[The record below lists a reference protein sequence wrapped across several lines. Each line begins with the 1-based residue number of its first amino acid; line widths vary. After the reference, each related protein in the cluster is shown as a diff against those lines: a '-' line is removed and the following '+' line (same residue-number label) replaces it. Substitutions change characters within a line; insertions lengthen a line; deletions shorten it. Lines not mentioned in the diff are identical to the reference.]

1 MEEENK
7 TPENSPES
15 SDFETD
21 NPGKVDSFLQRI
33 MSRKLIVWL
42 TATAA
47 LFMGTLDPDTW
58 SNISM
63 VYIGSVALLD
73 LFYKF
78 KELKQ

>member
-1 MEEENK
+1 
-7 TPENSPES
+7 
-15 SDFETD
+15 
-21 NPGKVDSFLQRI
+21 

-42 TATAA
+42 TATVA
-47 LFMGTLDPDTW
+47 LFMGSLDPDTW

-78 KELKQ
+78 KEMKQQ